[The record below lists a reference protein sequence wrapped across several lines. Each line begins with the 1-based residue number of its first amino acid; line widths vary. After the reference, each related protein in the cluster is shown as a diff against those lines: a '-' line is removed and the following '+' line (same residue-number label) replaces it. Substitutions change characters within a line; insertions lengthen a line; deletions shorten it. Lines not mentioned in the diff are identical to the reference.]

1 MESTILLP
9 LFAFQHQT
17 LFGVMIS
24 CVFFFL
30 SFACFP
36 LFKETSTLIPLIV
49 RDAIAT
55 NQIDFWA
62 RLKKFNARNA
72 HTHTTS
78 YSAVEKIAFSHKH
91 THTCQYIHMYELRTV
106 PDHTLESQSASQCT
120 SLIHS

>member
-30 SFACFP
+30 SFACFS

-72 HTHTTS
+72 HTHNVIQRCGKNS
-78 YSAVEKIAFSHKH
+78 LLAQ
-91 THTCQYIHMYELRTV
+91 THTWQYIHMYELRTV